1 MYPVYAI
8 NSVYNAPGQFG
19 IRLNTL
25 SQWSN
30 IRISLFSPGKDLKIS
45 STLSLKSMSLIQFF
59 STNGHPQGVDFKAAL
74 LMGQAPDK
82 GLYMP
87 EQIPRIPGSQ
97 IDEFPRMSY
106 PEIAREVMRP
116 YLGHLVPD
124 QVLRGMLQDAYNYDV
139 PVEKVYDE
147 KYILRL
153 DRGPTCSF
161 KDFAARAMGRLIQ
174 YFLKEDGRSMLILT
188 ATSGDTGS
196 AVAHAFFGL
205 DNVKVVVL
213 FPEKEVTDRQRRQM
227 TTLGRN
233 IFPLA
238 VKGKFDDCQALVKQA
253 FVDPDLF
260 ALNLSSANS
269 INIGR
274 LLPQAVYYFYARSR
288 VGAPDH
294 KAIFSVPSGNFGDLM
309 GGLLAMKMGLAVKRF
324 VVATNENDE
333 FPRFMQS
340 GLYEPIQP
348 SKNCI
353 SNAMNVGHP
362 SNLARL
368 FSLYG
373 GQMDETGRVSRQP
386 DLSAMRRDLYAVS
399 ISDGET
405 RQAIKEAYS
414 QHEVLLE
421 PHGAVAWAGL
431 MRYLQECGDWSP
443 CISLETA
450 DPAKFPDEI
459 VRATGINP
467 PLPPAMA
474 RLDELEESFEGIDGQ
489 YASLKGFLARFL

>member
-1 MYPVYAI
+1 MTMSAI
-8 NSVYNAPGQFG
+8 
-19 IRLNTL
+19 
-25 SQWSN
+25 
-30 IRISLFSPGKDLKIS
+30 K
-45 STLSLKSMSLIQFF
+45 FF
-59 STNGHPQGVDFKAAL
+59 STNGQSERVDFRGAL

-87 EQIPRIPGSQ
+87 EEIPEIPRSLIEQFSK
-97 IDEFPRMSY
+97 MSY
-106 PEIAREVMRP
+106 PQIAFEVIKP
-116 YLGHLVPD
+116 YLGDLVSD
-124 QVLRGMLQDAYNYDV
+124 SDLKAMLMDAYDYDV
-139 PVEKVYDE
+139 PVERVYDE
-147 KYILRL
+147 KYVLRL

-161 KDFAARAMGRLIQ
+161 KDFAARAMGRLVQ
-174 YFLKEDGRSMLILT
+174 HFLRAEGRSILILT

-196 AVAHAFFGL
+196 AVAHAFYGL

-227 TTLGRN
+227 TTLGKN

-238 VKGKFDDCQALVKQA
+238 VQGKFDDCQALVKQA
-253 FVDPDLF
+253 FVDPELS

-274 LLPQAVYYFYARSR
+274 LLPQAVYYFYAHSR
-288 VGAPDH
+288 ASPKGGRIV
-294 KAIFSVPSGNFGDLM
+294 FSVPSGNFGDLM
-309 GGLLAMKMGLAVKRF
+309 GGLLAMKMGLPTRRF

-333 FPRFMQS
+333 FPRLMET
-340 GLYEPIQP
+340 GIYEPIRP

-373 GQMDETGRVSRQP
+373 GQMDETGHVGRQP
-386 DLSAMRRDLYAVS
+386 DMEAMRKDLYAAAVT
-399 ISDGET
+399 DEET
-405 RQAIKEAYS
+405 RQTIKEAYR
-414 QHEVLLE
+414 QHKVLLE

-431 MRYLQECGDWSP
+431 LKYLKQCGDWSP
-443 CISLETA
+443 CVSLETA

-467 PLPPAMA
+467 PLPEAMS
-474 RLDELEESFEGIDGQ
+474 RLDELEESFERMDGR
-489 YASLKGFLARFL
+489 YASLKEYLKRFL

>member
-1 MYPVYAI
+1 
-8 NSVYNAPGQFG
+8 
-19 IRLNTL
+19 L
-25 SQWSN
+25 
-30 IRISLFSPGKDLKIS
+30 SPGKALKICS
-45 STLSLKSMSLIQFF
+45 RIPFKSMSPIQFF
-59 STNGHPQGVDFKAAL
+59 STNGHPVRVDFKAAL

-82 GLYMP
+82 GLFMP
-87 EQIPRIPGSQ
+87 EQIPCLPSSL
-97 IDEFPRMSY
+97 IDEFPGMRY

-116 YLGHLVPD
+116 YLEHLISD
-124 QVLRGMLQDAYNYDV
+124 QALRGMLQDAYNFEV
-139 PVEKVYDE
+139 PVERVFDGKC
-147 KYILRL
+147 ILRL

-161 KDFAARAMGRLIQ
+161 KDFAARAMGRLVQ
-174 YFLKEDGRSMLILT
+174 HFLKEEGRSIIILT

-213 FPEKEVTDRQRRQM
+213 FPEKEVTERQRRQM
-227 TTLGRN
+227 TTLGKN

-238 VKGKFDDCQALVKQA
+238 VEGKFDDCQALVKRA
-253 FVDPDLF
+253 FADPDLS

-288 VGAPDH
+288 VAGPGE
-294 KAIFSVPSGNFGDLM
+294 KVIFSVPSGNFGDLM
-309 GGLLAMKMGLAVKRF
+309 GGLFAMKMGLPIKKF

-333 FPRFMQS
+333 FPRFMQT
-340 GLYEPIQP
+340 GAYEPIRP

-373 GQMDETGRVSRQP
+373 GQMDEAGHVGRQP

-399 ISDGET
+399 ISDEET
-405 RQAIKEAYS
+405 RKTIREAYLG
-414 QHEVLLE
+414 HRTLLE

-431 MRYLQECGDWSP
+431 MRYLQECGDYNP

-474 RLDELEESFEGIDGQ
+474 RLDELEESFERIDGE
-489 YASLKGFLARFL
+489 YASLKALLKRFR